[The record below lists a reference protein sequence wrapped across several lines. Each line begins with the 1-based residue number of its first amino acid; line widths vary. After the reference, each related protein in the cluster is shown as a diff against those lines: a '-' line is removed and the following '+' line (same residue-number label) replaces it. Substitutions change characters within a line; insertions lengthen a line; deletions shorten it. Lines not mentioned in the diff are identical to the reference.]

1 MRKRTRQVK
10 TETKLNEAPSNE
22 LANVTQ
28 CPEKWSETEKPR
40 EPQHGNSW
48 QTSRGMELSLDMEQ
62 QTGSKQGKEYVKA
75 VYCHPA
81 YLTSMQTRS

>member
-48 QTSRGMELSLDMEQ
+48 QTSRGMELSLDMGKLKQ
-62 QTGSKQGKEYVKA
+62 KGSD
-75 VYCHPA
+75 
-81 YLTSMQTRS
+81 RSTKDYA